1 VMGED
6 ARHTAS
12 VTTSAEE
19 SPCLFCDIIARRE
32 ESSLVHADE
41 HVVAFMDI
49 EPVTQGHLLVV
60 PRTHADS
67 LEVLSE
73 ELGARVFQV
82 AHRLARALYRS
93 GPPCE
98 GVNMFLA
105 DGRAAFQE
113 VFHVHLHVLPRT
125 PVTASASTRT
135 GAAATAKNS
144 TPRPNKSASAS
155 GRSDPP
161 IRPPVDRT

>member
-1 VMGED
+1 
-6 ARHTAS
+6 

-19 SPCLFCDIIARRE
+19 SPCPFCDIIAGRE
-32 ESSLVHADE
+32 ESSLVYADE

-49 EPVTQGHLLVV
+49 EPVTQGHLMVL
-60 PRTHADS
+60 PRAHVDS
-67 LEVLSE
+67 LEALNE

-93 GPPCE
+93 GLPCE

-105 DGRAAFQE
+105 DGRAAFQD

-125 PVTASASTRT
+125 PRRRL
-135 GAAATAKNS
+135 
-144 TPRPNKSASAS
+144 PH
-155 GRSDPP
+155 
-161 IRPPVDRT
+161 

>member
-1 VMGED
+1 M
-6 ARHTAS
+6 
-12 VTTSAEE
+12 
-19 SPCLFCDIIARRE
+19 
-32 ESSLVHADE
+32 HADE
-41 HVVAFMDI
+41 HVVAFLDV

-60 PRTHADS
+60 PRTHADN
-67 LEVLSE
+67 LEALSG

-93 GPPCE
+93 GLPCE

-125 PVTASASTRT
+125 PGDGFRIDANWHRRDRAELD
-135 GAAATAKNS
+135 ATAEQ
-144 TPRPNKSASAS
+144 
-155 GRSDPP
+155 
-161 IRPPVDRT
+161 IRQGLNAF

>member
-1 VMGED
+1 MGED

-19 SPCLFCDIIARRE
+19 SPCLFCDIIPGRE

-41 HVVAFMDI
+41 HVIAFMDI

-60 PRTHADS
+60 PRSHADC
-67 LEVLSE
+67 LEALNE

-93 GPPCE
+93 GLPCV
-98 GVNMFLA
+98 GANMFLA
-105 DGRAAFQE
+105 DGCAAFQE
-113 VFHVHLHVLPRT
+113 IFHVHLHVVPGT
-125 PVTASASTRT
+125 PGDGFHIDANWRRRDRKELD
-135 GAAATAKNS
+135 ATAEQV
-144 TPRPNKSASAS
+144 RLGISAL
-155 GRSDPP
+155 
-161 IRPPVDRT
+161 